1 VMKNGELRMENED
14 SEKLKVR
21 NEKCRCEALEQ
32 IKEKKY
38 YEKYKN
44 KRVIT
49 VGICFS
55 EEERNIVEFEYEIK
69 ED

>member
-1 VMKNGELRMENED
+1 MKNGELRIENED
-14 SEKLKVR
+14 SEKLKVK
-21 NEKCRCEALEQ
+21 NEKCRCDALEQ

-38 YEKYKN
+38 YEKYKD

-55 EEERNIVEFEYEIK
+55 EEEKNIISYEW
-69 ED
+69 DL